1 MIDTLFVGLS
11 KTIETGDFQ
20 YLMSAYIGVLREKG
34 LNIDRLQ
41 IPMNKISGLR
51 HPRYGVILLTY
62 ADDELDTMYI
72 PHERLQHVQDKGFD
86 HLRNTPFAPVLG
98 RPNTVAQRSL
108 LVDDVEFDRLR
119 ELKAEGYTDY
129 AAVNMVLPHG
139 PSQLCSVATRDPNGL
154 GANVESLI
162 EELLPS
168 FSICLYGAYQ
178 SNVATSLAG
187 TYLGNRT
194 GENVLSGSM
203 YRGSQDTIDA
213 GIMFCD
219 VRGFT
224 AMSER
229 LGAEGVVRVMN
240 DVFQIIEDE
249 ILPRRGEIL
258 KFIGDALL
266 VVFPRCPEL
275 SDSQIAE
282 FMIQS
287 AIRSVSKVEEHGRE
301 LGLPLSVGFGCHLGR
316 VLYGNIGTSTRLDFT
331 VMGPA
336 VNLTSRLESMC
347 KSLGAQLTV
356 SKVVAQNYNADLHS
370 FGVHSVKG
378 VSEPVEIWGV
388 PVNG

>member
-1 MIDTLFVGLS
+1 M
-11 KTIETGDFQ
+11 
-20 YLMSAYIGVLREKG
+20 
-34 LNIDRLQ
+34 
-41 IPMNKISGLR
+41 
-51 HPRYGVILLTY
+51 
-62 ADDELDTMYI
+62 
-72 PHERLQHVQDKGFD
+72 
-86 HLRNTPFAPVLG
+86 
-98 RPNTVAQRSL
+98 
-108 LVDDVEFDRLR
+108 
-119 ELKAEGYTDY
+119 
-129 AAVNMVLPHG
+129 
-139 PSQLCSVATRDPNGL
+139 
-154 GANVESLI
+154 ESLI

-168 FSICLYGAYQ
+168 FSVCLYGAYQ

-258 KFIGDALL
+258 KVQGMPCWLFSS
-266 VVFPRCPEL
+266 VSKL

-336 VNLTSRLESMC
+336 VN
-347 KSLGAQLTV
+347 
-356 SKVVAQNYNADLHS
+356 
-370 FGVHSVKG
+370 
-378 VSEPVEIWGV
+378 
-388 PVNG
+388 